1 MRYTLFLLCIYFVFA
16 KSTSLSK
23 IMVTGPSL
31 CISTSISAP
40 NSPVCTFTPL
50 AAVMALNSSYRR
62 EASPGSAAPLK
73 LGRLP
78 WRQEAYSVNCD
89 MESTLPP
96 TSSKLKFILPA
107 SSSKNTQVQHFICH
121 GRQNAAVI
129 IWAKAHKCNKAAAN
143 AAFNFSVNGNT
154 AFFNTL

>member
-1 MRYTLFLLCIYFVFA
+1 MRYTLFLLRIYFVFA
-16 KSTSLSK
+16 KSVSLSK

-73 LGRLP
+73 LGRP
-78 WRQEAYSVNCD
+78 AVAAGSIQR
-89 MESTLPP
+89 
-96 TSSKLKFILPA
+96 KLRYGK
-107 SSSKNTQVQHFICH
+107 H
-121 GRQNAAVI
+121 
-129 IWAKAHKCNKAAAN
+129 AAAYIQQ
-143 AAFNFSVNGNT
+143 T
-154 AFFNTL
+154 

>member
-1 MRYTLFLLCIYFVFA
+1 MRYTLFLLRIYFVFA
-16 KSTSLSK
+16 KSVSLSK

-62 EASPGSAAPLK
+62 EATTGSAAPLK

-78 WRQEAYSVNCD
+78 WRQA
-89 MESTLPP
+89 P
-96 TSSKLKFILPA
+96 KLQRKL
-107 SSSKNTQVQHFICH
+107 
-121 GRQNAAVI
+121 
-129 IWAKAHKCNKAAAN
+129 
-143 AAFNFSVNGNT
+143 
-154 AFFNTL
+154 

>member
-1 MRYTLFLLCIYFVFA
+1 
-16 KSTSLSK
+16 
-23 IMVTGPSL
+23 MVTGPSL

-107 SSSKNTQVQHFICH
+107 SSSKTRRFSILSAMGAKTLLSSFGPKPTSATKPQPMLPLIFPSMATLPFLTRCKTNFIINLRRC
-121 GRQNAAVI
+121 R
-129 IWAKAHKCNKAAAN
+129 
-143 AAFNFSVNGNT
+143 
-154 AFFNTL
+154 